1 MTTRYG
7 GAVLVKHINL
17 KEIPMRILPSFLVFG
32 LAFSLV
38 GCSGSDADYVRLSGD
53 YGKDRIILGVQGAPE
68 GTVCQVA
75 TPDGV
80 LKNNDLANSIEI
92 PTKFR
97 NSPLSCRLPNGSVKK
112 LKVLATIPVGTKRS
126 AAVTVHLP
134 TGEGHSTYG
143 NAQGQL
149 VQPQWNANEL

>member
-1 MTTRYG
+1 MWCF
-7 GAVLVKHINL
+7 LSKHTDL
-17 KEIPMRILPSFLVFG
+17 KDFPMRILPSFWAFG

-53 YGKDRIILGVQGAPE
+53 YGKDRILLAVQGAPD

-75 TPDGV
+75 TPDGI
-80 LKNNDLANSIEI
+80 LKNDDLTTQIEV

-97 NSPLSCRLPNGSVKK
+97 NSPVSCRLPNGSVKK
-112 LKVLATIPVGTKRS
+112 LTVLKTIPVGTKRTS
-126 AAVTVHLP
+126 AVTVHLP

>member
-1 MTTRYG
+1 MRKDTDW
-7 GAVLVKHINL
+7 
-17 KEIPMRILPSFLVFG
+17 KEIPMRILPSFLAFG
-32 LAFSLV
+32 LAFSLL

-53 YGKDRIILGVQGAPE
+53 YGKDRILLAVQGAPE

-75 TPDGV
+75 TPDGT
-80 LKNNDLANSIEI
+80 LKNGDLTNLIEI
-92 PTKFR
+92 PTKYR

-112 LKVLATIPVGTKRS
+112 LKVLTTIPAGAKRS
-126 AAVTVHLP
+126 SAVTVHLP

-143 NAQGQL
+143 NTQGQL

>member
-1 MTTRYG
+1 
-7 GAVLVKHINL
+7 
-17 KEIPMRILPSFLVFG
+17 MRILPSFLALG

-38 GCSGSDADYVRLSGD
+38 GCSGSDADYVRLSKD
-53 YGKDRIILGVQGAPE
+53 YGKDRILLAVQGAPD

-75 TPDGV
+75 TPDGT
-80 LKNNDLANSIEI
+80 LKNDNLKNLMEV

-112 LKVLATIPVGTKRS
+112 LRVLKPIPAGTKRS
-126 AAVTVHLP
+126 ATVTVHLP
-134 TGEGHSTYG
+134 TGQGHSTYA

-149 VQPQWNANEL
+149 VQPQWNANEF